1 MQNQLIE
8 LFEENRD
15 KIFRLGM
22 SYFGNADD
30 ACDLVQ
36 EVFVK
41 YMNLKRPDLPTDQSG
56 YLYRMAQNL
65 AKNIYRRNKLF
76 QPMLNEDML
85 NPADDIDIHCEKM
98 EQSALLIR
106 ALATLSP
113 VMRET
118 ARLNYLSGFS
128 TEEIMHNFKIPAGTL
143 KRRLFTARNQIKQE
157 VLKMTNHG
165 LDIPTNNLIPQ
176 IEVSYLQTVN
186 EIVEIFPQG
195 YGQCFGSVL
204 TAGDNET
211 INFYDYPGGILTLTT
226 KTSVIRE
233 VDIAGVQMWEVMIEN
248 LENEQVTDRQISYF
262 NKSASGIS
270 WELKIETVNGVPLLS
285 SKPDSS
291 LTPLKYS
298 AVDNSPEL
306 LVRKAELKIDHQKY
320 KCVSVLSYFQDGTPM
335 ENFYLDSGREILH
348 RRYAGANAK
357 LNKFFKFE
365 MLPDEGSFIFNNI
378 EYRHWYD
385 SLLMNR

>member
-8 LFEENRD
+8 LFAENKD
-15 KIFRLGM
+15 KIFRLGI
-22 SYFGNADD
+22 SYFGNTDD

-36 EVFVK
+36 EVFIK
-41 YMNLKRPDLPTDQSG
+41 FMNLNRQDSPVDPAG

-65 AKNIYRRNKLF
+65 AKNIYRRNKRF
-76 QPMLNEDML
+76 QTIND
-85 NPADDIDIHCEKM
+85 ADQLDSESNIAVHCERM
-98 EQSALLIR
+98 EQNEILIR
-106 ALATLSP
+106 ALASLSP

-128 TEEIMHNFKIPAGTL
+128 TEEIMYNLKIPAGTL

-165 LDIPTNNLIPQ
+165 LDIPTNNLIPH

-204 TAGDNET
+204 TDGDNET
-211 INFYDYPGGILTLTT
+211 INFYDYPGGILTCTT

-248 LENEQVTDRQISYF
+248 MENELVTDRQICYF
-262 NKSASGIS
+262 HKSASGFS
-270 WELKIETVNGVPLLS
+270 WELKIETVNGVPVLS
-285 SKPDSS
+285 SKPDDSV
-291 LTPLKYS
+291 TPAKYS
-298 AVDNSPEL
+298 SADNSKQL
-306 LVRKAELKIDHQKY
+306 LVRKAELKIDNKRY
-320 KCVSVLSYFQDGTPM
+320 NCISVLSYFADGTPM
-335 ENFYLDSGREILH
+335 ENFYLPSGREILH

-365 MLPDEGSFIFNNI
+365 MLPDEGSFIFNNV

-385 SLLMNR
+385 SLLMNT

>member
-41 YMNLKRPDLPTDQSG
+41 YMNLKRPDSPTDQSG

-65 AKNIYRRNKLF
+65 AKNIYRRNKRF

-113 VMRET
+113 IMRET

-128 TEEIMHNFKIPAGTL
+128 TAEIIHNLKIPAGTL

-165 LDIPTNNLIPQ
+165 LDISANNLIPQ
-176 IEVSYLQTVN
+176 IEVNYLQTTEVL
-186 EIVEIFPQG
+186 EISPQG
-195 YGQCFGSVL
+195 YGQCFGSMLV
-204 TAGDNET
+204 AGDNET
-211 INFYDYPGGILTLTT
+211 VNFYDYPGGILTLTT
-226 KTSVIRE
+226 KTSVTRE
-233 VDIAGVQMWEVMIEN
+233 LEIAGVKMWEVIIEN
-248 LENEQVTDRQISYF
+248 FEDENAVERQICYF
-262 NKSASGIS
+262 SKSDSGIS
-270 WELKIETVNGVPLLS
+270 WELKIETVNGLPVLS
-285 SKPDSS
+285 SKPDNSI
-291 LTPLKYS
+291 TPAKYS
-298 AVDNSPEL
+298 SADNSNQL
-306 LVRKAELKIDHQKY
+306 LVRRADLKIDHQKY
-320 KCVSVLSYFQDGTPM
+320 NCISVLSYFADGTPM
-335 ENFYLDSGREILH
+335 ENFYLSSGREILH

-357 LNKFFKFE
+357 LNKFYKFE
-365 MLPDEGSFIFNNI
+365 ALQEEGGFVLDNV
-378 EYRHWYD
+378 EYRLWYD